1 MVNISYIRKIIF
13 YILEYLPISN
23 QIFLRVLKLLMIF
36 DTYSILVIGD
46 LATKSILSNYGQLF
60 KNSSPLISMGR

>member
-1 MVNISYIRKIIF
+1 
-13 YILEYLPISN
+13 
-23 QIFLRVLKLLMIF
+23 MIF